1 MCAYV
6 MHAEPRAGLASQ
18 KHCTTQGP
26 DEVGQKVVAHVL
38 TGLGAWFFKR
48 GMQHQPQTL
57 EEAHVSVWL
66 GNARLIDFLNL
77 IVY

>member
-1 MCAYV
+1 MLDPGQGWPLRNTV
-6 MHAEPRAGLASQ
+6 R
-18 KHCTTQGP
+18 QGP
-26 DEVGQKVVAHVL
+26 DEVGQKVVTHVL

-66 GNARLIDFLNL
+66 GNPRLVGFLNL

>member
-1 MCAYV
+1 
-6 MHAEPRAGLASQ
+6 MHAGPRAGLASQ
-18 KHCTTQGP
+18 EHCTTQGP
-26 DEVGQKVVAHVL
+26 DEVGQKVVTHVL

-66 GNARLIDFLNL
+66 GNPRLVGFLNL

>member
-1 MCAYV
+1 MLYACWTQG
-6 MHAEPRAGLASQ
+6 RAGLSGTLYDSRA
-18 KHCTTQGP
+18 
-26 DEVGQKVVAHVL
+26 DEVGQKVVTHVL

-66 GNARLIDFLNL
+66 GNPRLVGFLNL
-77 IVY
+77 TVY